1 MSKFENRDELTA
13 AQFMLGPE
21 AYVEWAWNERM
32 KANPVNVR
40 PSMAWPYRPVAE
52 VIQLSSKRKKP

>member
-21 AYVEWAWNERM
+21 AYCEWIWAERM
-32 KANPVNVR
+32 KASPVKAR
-40 PSMAWPYRPVAE
+40 PSQAWPYKPVAE
-52 VIQLSSKRKKP
+52 VIQLSSKRKK